1 MGDGAI
7 SGTKQNNDKNCQ
19 YKTRNA
25 VTNENDQASGG
36 IKPSTLFYSFGDAQN
51 NADGVGQKKAGDTQ

>member
-1 MGDGAI
+1 MNDGSI
-7 SGTKQNNDKNCQ
+7 SRTEQDNDKNCQ

-25 VTNENDQASGG
+25 VTDENDQAASG
-36 IKPSTLFYSFGDAQN
+36 IKTGSMFYSFGDAQN